1 MRYKIIILQRAEK
14 EIKKIPKDIGKKI
27 IRRIYELGEDPRPL
41 GCKKLTDYQSS
52 RTSEK
57 VCYRLR
63 QGDYRIIY
71 TIEEGLITIT
81 VVQVS
86 HRKEVYKK

>member
-52 RTSEK
+52 RTS
-57 VCYRLR
+57 
-63 QGDYRIIY
+63 
-71 TIEEGLITIT
+71 
-81 VVQVS
+81 
-86 HRKEVYKK
+86 